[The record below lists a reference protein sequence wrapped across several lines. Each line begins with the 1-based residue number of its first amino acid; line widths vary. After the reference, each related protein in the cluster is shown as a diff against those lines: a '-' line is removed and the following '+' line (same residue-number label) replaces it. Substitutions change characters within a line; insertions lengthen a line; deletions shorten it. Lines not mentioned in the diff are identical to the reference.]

1 MAPILGNEKS
11 AELKKEKDGKASN
24 PDEIVIIGE
33 RDAVRQV
40 EEKLKEIYE
49 NAVSY
54 LITDIQNCF

>member
-33 RDAVRQV
+33 RDAV
-40 EEKLKEIYE
+40 
-49 NAVSY
+49 VSIW
-54 LITDIQNCF
+54 LC